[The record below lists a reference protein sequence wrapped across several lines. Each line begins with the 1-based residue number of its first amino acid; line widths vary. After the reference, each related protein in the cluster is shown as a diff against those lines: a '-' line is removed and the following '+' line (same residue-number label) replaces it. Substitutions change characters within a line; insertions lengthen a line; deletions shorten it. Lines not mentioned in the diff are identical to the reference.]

1 MGSGRLGGYAAVFA
15 GLVVSV
21 SAIDFNINSTDTIK
35 SASTIEITNLLS
47 TANFNGTVN
56 PIYSSSYPE
65 GMLYMSLI
73 PYWNA
78 TGNTT
83 YNEFIISRMHN
94 HSQSIFSGEWEE
106 IDVLTSDFVTWG
118 LAAMAAS
125 EADFPGSPTNS
136 SWLTWAK
143 KVAYTMELVVSQ
155 GSICNGGLYDDE
167 SQTHGTEFDWFNNG
181 AYFQLISRVAYAS
194 VGDDQG
200 TYAQYG
206 ASAWS
211 WSEKN
216 GMVNT
221 TDWWVYDLVSNKT
234 VNASTCQA
242 VDTARWSL
250 AYGFYLSGAAYMYE
264 ATKSDVWM
272 TRAEGLLNSTLDTF
286 FLDDIMVEV
295 GYSSASLGTAE
306 QSKLSA
312 YPFKGFLALCL
323 ASVAN
328 LIPEFAGRIVPLLA
342 DTAVAVAEQCDG
354 TSNQTVC
361 GSDWGSTSYNKDPSF
376 ENTWNA
382 ANIFASKLL
391 APEISESGN
400 TTSSGNSTTSNTA
413 SKDGS
418 GISNG
423 AIAGAVVGA
432 VAGVALII
440 AAVFFSLRQRK
451 QKRIPVPTKEPDEI
465 EYAKKGP
472 AELAQGSYVPEMDN
486 GVVTELPGKVD
497 GEQLNSSVPH
507 EVDSAPVSELPVR
520 VNTMRYELE

>member
-83 YNEFIISRMHN
+83 YNDFIISRMHN

-194 VGDDQG
+194 EGDDQG

-221 TDWWVYDLVSNKT
+221 TNWSVYDLVSNKT

-306 QSKLSA
+306 QSKLDSWRC
-312 YPFKGFLALCL
+312 ALHPWQTL
-323 ASVAN
+323 SR
-328 LIPEFAGRIVPLLA
+328 EFAGRIVPLLA

>member
-1 MGSGRLGGYAAVFA
+1 MGFGRLSKYAAVFA
-15 GLVVSV
+15 GLVLGV

-35 SASTIEITNLLS
+35 SASAIEFTNLLS

-56 PIYSSSYPE
+56 PIYNTSYPE

-83 YNEFIISRMHN
+83 YNEFITSRMHN
-94 HSQSIFSGEWEE
+94 HSESIFSGEWEE
-106 IDVLTSDFVTWG
+106 INVLTSDFVTWG

-125 EADFPGSPTNS
+125 EAGFPGSPANS

-155 GSICNGGLYDDE
+155 GSVCNGGLYDDE
-167 SQTHGTEFDWFNNG
+167 SQTHGTDFDWFSNG

-194 VGDDQG
+194 EGDDQG

-211 WSEKN
+211 WSEKT

-221 TDWWVYDLVSNKT
+221 TEWSVYDLVSNT
-234 VNASTCQA
+234 TANASTCQA
-242 VDTARWSL
+242 VDTARWSM

-264 ATKSDVWM
+264 ATKSDIWM
-272 TRAEGLLNSTLDTF
+272 TRTEGLLNSTLDTF
-286 FLDDIMVEV
+286 FVNDIMVEV

-328 LIPEFAGRIVPLLA
+328 LIPDFAGRIVPLLA

-361 GSDWGSTSYNKDPSF
+361 GSDWGSTSYNEDPSF

-391 APEISESGN
+391 APDTSKSRN
-400 TTSSGNSTTSNTA
+400 TPSSGNSTTSDTA

-432 VAGVALII
+432 VAGAALII
-440 AAVFFSLRQRK
+440 AAVLFGLRKMK
-451 QKRIPVPTKEPDEI
+451 QKRIPVPTKEPDDI
-465 EYAKKGP
+465 EYVKKDP
-472 AELAQGSYVPEMDN
+472 AELAQKPYVPEMDN
-486 GVVTELPGKVD
+486 GVVTELPGKAD
-497 GEQLNSSVPH
+497 ASIPH

-520 VNTMRYELE
+520 ANTMRYELA